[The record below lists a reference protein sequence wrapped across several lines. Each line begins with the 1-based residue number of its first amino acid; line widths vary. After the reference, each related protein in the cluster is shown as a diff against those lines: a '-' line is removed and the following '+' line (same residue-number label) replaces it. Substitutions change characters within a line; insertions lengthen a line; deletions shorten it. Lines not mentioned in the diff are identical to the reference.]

1 VHPADV
7 KLANLSLV
15 AVSPQGSAGVR
26 PAMRASDVKTSNSFS
41 LHACGFALV
50 FVLAAVLLLGLSGCN
65 RKGHRVLEVNYV
77 SAVQATL
84 RDQVATIYNRV
95 GTVKNGERVEVLER
109 EKRFSRVRTG
119 DGTEGWIE
127 QRYLVNQETY
137 DGLQK
142 LTRENLSD
150 PVQAPGVLRTET
162 NLHLTPGRETEHL
175 YQLSALAKVSVL
187 KRATAEKP
195 GTAPAPAKSGKA
207 PGAKMP
213 SVKTSGAKTSGAKTS
228 GVKTPSGPVLEDWW
242 LVRDEQ
248 NRVGWVLA
256 RMVDLDV
263 PLEVAQYAE
272 GQRFVAFF
280 VLNQVQDSG
289 KDKDKDKEGTDKK
302 VSQYLCAISEPHDGL
317 PYDYDQIRVFTWNVR
332 KHRYET
338 AYREHG
344 LKGVLPVTVSNEN
357 FDKEGTLPV
366 FILRVK
372 DEAGNVS
379 ERKYKLNTPIVR
391 RVLVAGEQ
399 KAAPKPEPKLAKK
412 RRRN

>member
-1 VHPADV
+1 
-7 KLANLSLV
+7 
-15 AVSPQGSAGVR
+15 
-26 PAMRASDVKTSNSFS
+26 M
-41 LHACGFALV
+41 
-50 FVLAAVLLLGLSGCN
+50 
-65 RKGHRVLEVNYV
+65 LEVNYV

-95 GTVKNGERVEVLER
+95 GTVKNGDRVEVLER
-109 EKRFSRVRTG
+109 EKRFSRVRTA

-150 PVQAPGVLRTET
+150 PVQAPGVLRNET

-175 YQLSALAKVSVL
+175 YQLAALAKVSVL

-195 GTAPAPAKSGKA
+195 GTALPLAKSGKV
-207 PGAKMP
+207 PGAKA
-213 SVKTSGAKTSGAKTS
+213 S
-228 GVKTPSGPVLEDWW
+228 SGPVMEDWW

-289 KDKDKDKEGTDKK
+289 KDKSKDKDKGKDEKRKAKRKPTKKFPNICAPSPNRTTD
-302 VSQYLCAISEPHDGL
+302 CPTIT
-317 PYDYDQIRVFTWNVR
+317 I
-332 KHRYET
+332 RYESSLGTSAST
-338 AYREHG
+338 A
-344 LKGVLPVTVSNEN
+344 T
-357 FDKEGTLPV
+357 
-366 FILRVK
+366 
-372 DEAGNVS
+372 
-379 ERKYKLNTPIVR
+379 
-391 RVLVAGEQ
+391 
-399 KAAPKPEPKLAKK
+399 KPPTASMD
-412 RRRN
+412 

>member
-1 VHPADV
+1 L
-7 KLANLSLV
+7 KLLSPSHLNRLAV
-15 AVSPQGSAGVR
+15 AVAVAGLLFGTSA
-26 PAMRASDVKTSNSFS
+26 
-41 LHACGFALV
+41 
-50 FVLAAVLLLGLSGCN
+50 CN

-109 EKRFSRVRTG
+109 EKRFSRVRTA
-119 DGTEGWIE
+119 DGVEGWIE
-127 QRYLVNQETY
+127 QRYLVDQQIY
-137 DGLQK
+137 DQLQK
-142 LTRENLSD
+142 LTKDNLQD
-150 PVQAPGVLRTET
+150 PVQAPAVLRNDT
-162 NLHLTPGRETEHL
+162 NLHVTPGRETEHL
-175 YQLSALAKVSVL
+175 YQLSAGAKISVL
-187 KRATAEKP
+187 KRATAEKVP
-195 GTAPAPAKSGKA
+195 GTAAASAKSSKANGKA
-207 PGAKMP
+207 APGPA
-213 SVKTSGAKTSGAKTS
+213 
-228 GVKTPSGPVLEDWW
+228 LEDWW
-242 LVRDEQ
+242 LVRDAG

-280 VLNQVQDSG
+280 VLDQVQDPG
-289 KDKDKDKEGTDKK
+289 KEGADKK

-344 LKGVLPVTVSNEN
+344 LNGVLPITLSSEN

-372 DEAGNVS
+372 DDSGNVS
-379 ERKYKLNTPIVR
+379 ERKYKLNTPMVH
-391 RVLVAGEQ
+391 RVLAPGEQ
-399 KAAPKPEPKLAKK
+399 KQAPKPAAK
-412 RRRN
+412 RRRR

>member
-7 KLANLSLV
+7 KLADLSLV
-15 AVSPQGSAGVR
+15 AVSPQGSAGVS
-26 PAMRASDVKTSNSFS
+26 PAIQATVVKPSNSFS
-41 LHACGFALV
+41 LHLCRFALV
-50 FVLAAVLLLGLSGCN
+50 FALAALLLLGVSGCN

-95 GTVKNGERVEVLER
+95 GTVKNGDRVEVLER
-109 EKRFSRVRTG
+109 EKRFSRVRTA

-142 LTRENLSD
+142 LTRENLND
-150 PVQAPGVLRTET
+150 PVQAPGVRRNET
-162 NLHLTPGRETEHL
+162 NLHLMPGRETDHL
-175 YQLSALAKVSVL
+175 YQLAALAKVSVL
-187 KRATAEKP
+187 KRDTAEKQP
-195 GTAPAPAKSGKA
+195 GTALAPGKSGKV
-207 PGAKMP
+207 P
-213 SVKTSGAKTSGAKTS
+213 GAKTS
-228 GVKTPSGPVLEDWW
+228 SGPVLEDWW
-242 LVRDEQ
+242 LVRDAE

-289 KDKDKDKEGTDKK
+289 KDKEGTGKK
-302 VSQYLCAISEPHDGL
+302 VSQYLCAITEPHDGL

-344 LKGVLPVTVSNEN
+344 LKGVLPVTVTNED

-372 DEAGNVS
+372 DDAGNVS

-391 RVLVAGEQ
+391 RVLAAGEQ
-399 KAAPKPEPKLAKK
+399 KAAPKPAKK
-412 RRRN
+412 RRSR